1 MIPKDRKLLKTAYES
16 TSIQFAFR
24 KKRKKMSDSII
35 FEKKNETLIEYF
47 QKKMLKWK
55 TETFASNQGK

>member
-1 MIPKDRKLLKTAYES
+1 LIPKDRKLLKTAYES

-47 QKKMLKWK
+47 KKKMLKWK